1 VHIEGS
7 DHIPAHGG
15 VVLVSNHISVFD
27 TVLLPF
33 SVLAAQGMQIIW
45 APAKAELFRSRLL
58 GSLLTSLGVFPVRR
72 GQHDRQAMRR
82 MIAHM
87 RTEKMM
93 LFPEGTRSPDGRL
106 QEGKR
111 AVGKLIY
118 AARPVVIPAAIIGT
132 ERIIPHLKALVYG
145 RVPVSVHYG
154 KPVALQHYYAMP
166 DTKATAIAIAQ
177 EVMSAIASLLDD
189 TLRPVETDAV
199 MSMQARSRGV
209 DSGSSV
215 G

>member
-1 VHIEGS
+1 
-7 DHIPAHGG
+7 
-15 VVLVSNHISVFD
+15 
-27 TVLLPF
+27 
-33 SVLAAQGMQIIW
+33 
-45 APAKAELFRSRLL
+45 
-58 GSLLTSLGVFPVRR
+58 
-72 GQHDRQAMRR
+72 MRR

-118 AARPVVIPAAIIGT
+118 AARPVVIPAAIVGT

-145 RVPVSVHYG
+145 RAPVSVHYG
-154 KPVALQHYYAMP
+154 KPVTLQHYYAMP
-166 DTKATAIAIAQ
+166 DTKETAIAIVQ
-177 EVMSAIASLLDD
+177 EVMSAIASLLYNA
-189 TLRPVETDAV
+189 LRPVETGAV
-199 MSMQARSRGV
+199 RSMQAHSQGA
-209 DSGSSV
+209 DSGSSI